1 MAININERESLS
13 ALILEITK
21 TGDLYLDPAQVK
33 QVKAICKKSDVN
45 VRIAYELLMIQL
57 QRKHAQIRFSSTQ
70 LIAELFQ
77 RSHVFRE
84 LLAAD
89 YSIFLQLT
97 VGIHQNTLPPPAV
110 FAEKTKQL
118 AISLTNEWNSKYG
131 AVYKQIVLGY
141 EFLRYHLKIDFTN
154 LTPVTEE
161 ARSAEQRAQEEM
173 SRRLRK
179 KKYDKAAAEIEDKA
193 EDIQENLRK
202 MNSCFDILVPKLDD
216 DVALNAIFA
225 ADLNTSEERS
235 TEAEN
240 YQVEIMDEEEGE
252 SSNTI
257 DEELPR
263 HDPIGVYENA
273 LGSNRY
279 KLTINVNRDNP
290 VDVTESDDNTEL
302 FTTLRECY
310 LLIIK
315 KHLPMVVEWLDVIM
329 KADHEPGEQRLEYDR
344 LLRTAI
350 DFKKNVKDAK
360 SKCEDLGVNMDT
372 MYGPDE
378 NNSDEDG
385 EEFEE
390 VEIPVNNDDK
400 KKGKQVK
407 RSVQK
412 IESRKPRNPVFAMH
426 GQDILEDDPTY
437 IGGTHI
443 SSTRPSRASVAE
455 LDSLPKTKVV
465 DNTTTELKGND
476 TESREDLLARAPVI
490 PWDDD
495 LALWDK
501 KEMAFNTSGL
511 EYSHRFLGV
520 GDGSNMVSQETL
532 DRMKMRTRIYNPE
545 LPKVIKACRFP
556 MSNGRLCPRRDLV
569 RCPYHGPVVPRD
581 ENGQIQVPHEEG
593 GFVSEDGGL
602 DDAEEADLINRAI
615 AAASGSSS
623 SGSDTKSWRP
633 KEKSTWEDIED
644 DVSLALGLE
653 KIEPKRRRGQGND
666 ATSKRKKSD
675 KPPSALVNIS
685 KAPDSSRVRLLK
697 HIGSKAAKDSVEQDR
712 RMEKAT
718 LSKDSRM
725 HRWQ

>member
-13 ALILEITK
+13 ALILAITK

-33 QVKAICKKSDVN
+33 QVKAICKKSDAN
-45 VRIAYELLMIQL
+45 AKIAYELLMIQL

-84 LLAAD
+84 LLVAD

-141 EFLRYHLKIDFTN
+141 EFLRYHLKVDFTN

-179 KKYDKAAAEIEDKA
+179 KRYDKAAAEIDDKA

-216 DVALNAIFA
+216 DVALNALFA

-235 TEAEN
+235 TEAAN
-240 YQVEIMDEEEGE
+240 DQMEIMEEEGE
-252 SSNTI
+252 SSNII

-290 VDVTESDDNTEL
+290 VDVTESEDNTEL

-315 KHLPMVVEWLDVIM
+315 KHLPMVVEWLDVLM

-344 LLRTAI
+344 LLRMAI
-350 DFKKNVKDAK
+350 DFKKNVVDAK

-385 EEFEE
+385 EELEE
-390 VEIPVNNDDK
+390 VEIPVNSDDK

-407 RSVQK
+407 RNVQK
-412 IESRKPRNPVFAMH
+412 IEPRKPRNPVFAMH
-426 GQDILEDDPTY
+426 GEDVLEDDPTY
-437 IGGTHI
+437 IGGTRI
-443 SSTRPSRASVAE
+443 SSMRSSGASVAE
-455 LDSLPKTKVV
+455 LDSSSKTKVV
-465 DNTTTELKGND
+465 SNTPTESKGSD

-495 LALWDK
+495 LAVWDK

-569 RCPYHGPVVPRD
+569 RCPYHGPIVPRD

-602 DDAEEADLINRAI
+602 DDTEEVDLINRAI

-623 SGSDTKSWRP
+623 SGSGTKSRRP

-644 DVSLALGLE
+644 DVNLALGLE
-653 KIEPKRRRGQGND
+653 KIEPKRRRGQAND
-666 ATSKRKKSD
+666 ATSKRKKGD

-697 HIGSKAAKDSVEQDR
+697 HVGSKASKDSVEQDR

-725 HRWQ
+725 HRW

>member
-13 ALILEITK
+13 ALILAITK

-33 QVKAICKKSDVN
+33 QVKAICKKSDAN
-45 VRIAYELLMIQL
+45 VKISYELLMIQL
-57 QRKHAQIRFSSTQ
+57 Q
-70 LIAELFQ
+70 L
-77 RSHVFRE
+77 
-84 LLAAD
+84 
-89 YSIFLQLT
+89 
-97 VGIHQNTLPPPAV
+97 

-141 EFLRYHLKIDFTN
+141 EFLRYHLKVDFTN
-154 LTPVTEE
+154 LVPVTEE

-179 KKYDKAAAEIEDKA
+179 KRYEKAAAEMEDKA
-193 EDIQENLRK
+193 EDIQDNLRK

-216 DVALNAIFA
+216 DAALNAIFA
-225 ADLNTSEERS
+225 ADLNTSEEQS
-235 TEAEN
+235 VMTEN
-240 YQVEIMDEEEGE
+240 DQMEIMEEEGE
-252 SSNTI
+252 SSNTA
-257 DEELPR
+257 DEEMLR
-263 HDPIGVYENA
+263 HDPIGVYDNA

-290 VDVTESDDNTEL
+290 VDVTESEENTEL
-302 FTTLRECY
+302 FATLRECY

-315 KHLPMVVEWLDVIM
+315 KHLPMVMEWLDVLM

-344 LLRTAI
+344 LLRMAI
-350 DFKKNVKDAK
+350 DFKKTVVDAK
-360 SKCEDLGVNMDT
+360 SKSEDLGVNMDT

-378 NNSDEDG
+378 YNSDEDG

-390 VEIPVNNDDK
+390 VEIPVNNGDK

-412 IESRKPRNPVFAMH
+412 IEPRKPRNPVFAMH
-426 GQDILEDDPTY
+426 GEDVLEDDPTY
-437 IGGTHI
+437 IGGTRI
-443 SSTRPSRASVAE
+443 SSVRLSGASVAE
-455 LDSLPKTKVV
+455 PDSPPGTKAVSDAPPEPKGGSK
-465 DNTTTELKGND
+465 D

-495 LALWDK
+495 LAVWDK

-532 DRMKMRTRIYNPE
+532 DRMKMRTRIYDPE

-581 ENGQIQVPHEEG
+581 EYGQIQVPHEEG
-593 GFVSEDGGL
+593 GFVSEDEGL
-602 DDAEEADLINRAI
+602 NDAEEVDLINRAI

-623 SGSDTKSWRP
+623 SGSGPNSRKP
-633 KEKSTWEDIED
+633 KETWEDIED
-644 DVSLALGLE
+644 DVNLALGLE
-653 KIEPKRRRGQGND
+653 KIEPKRRRGQGNE
-666 ATSKRKKSD
+666 AISKRKKGD

-697 HIGSKAAKDSVEQDR
+697 HVGSKVTKDSVEQDR
-712 RMEKAT
+712 QMEKAT

-725 HRWQ
+725 HRW